1 MYSFLRLNSSNAGS
15 KLSSMLSFLL
25 YVVALREFYVNCL
38 CLQTVGMNDF
48 LRTHNK
54 KVTFAPVNNHL

>member
-15 KLSSMLSFLL
+15 KLSSMLSSLL

-38 CLQTVGMNDF
+38 CLQTVGMNGF
-48 LRTHNK
+48 LF
-54 KVTFAPVNNHL
+54 VFIDIAPVNKHIL